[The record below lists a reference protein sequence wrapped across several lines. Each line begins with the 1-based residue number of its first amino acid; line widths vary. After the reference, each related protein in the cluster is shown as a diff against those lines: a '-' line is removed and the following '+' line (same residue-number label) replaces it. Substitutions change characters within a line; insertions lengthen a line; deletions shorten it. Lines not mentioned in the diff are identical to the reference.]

1 MLNISDIPKKRRAN
15 AEHWIKI
22 ISEHSK
28 SGLSVRKYCQKQK
41 INSSTFYYWFNY
53 LNEKTDAP
61 SSTIHKHKGNKGAE
75 INKNHAQKL
84 IALKVSRSQETIGIP
99 LKQEAPCVLHF
110 PNGLFLKIY
119 DANILPIFL
128 RGVI

>member
-53 LNEKTDAP
+53 LNGKTTAP
-61 SSTIHKHKGNKGAE
+61 SSTIHKHKGQE
-75 INKNHAQKL
+75 INKINAQKL
-84 IALKVSRSQETIGIP
+84 IALKVAPFQETISIP
-99 LKQEAPCVLHF
+99 SKQEMPCVLHF

-119 DANILPIFL
+119 DVNILPSLI

>member
-1 MLNISDIPKKRRAN
+1 MLNISDVPKKRRAN

-22 ISEHSK
+22 ISEYSK
-28 SGLSVRKYCQKQK
+28 SRLSVRKYCQKQK

-53 LNEKTDAP
+53 LNGKAAAP
-61 SSTIHKHKGNKGAE
+61 SSTIHKHKRQKINE
-75 INKNHAQKL
+75 INTQKL
-84 IALKVSRSQETIGIP
+84 IALKIAPSQETINLP
-99 LKQEAPCVLHF
+99 SKQEAPCVLHF

-128 RGVI
+128 RGFT

>member
-1 MLNISDIPKKRRAN
+1 MLNISDIPKKRHTN

-53 LNEKTDAP
+53 LNGKTAAP
-61 SSTIHKHKGNKGAE
+61 NSTIHKRKKKTVENNAKR
-75 INKNHAQKL
+75 L
-84 IALKVSRSQETIGIP
+84 IALKLVPQDIINPPQGI
-99 LKQEAPCVLHF
+99 LCTLCL
-110 PNGLFLKIY
+110 PNGYFLKVY
-119 DANILPIFL
+119 DANILPGL
-128 RGVI
+128 LKGCT

>member
-1 MLNISDIPKKRRAN
+1 MLNISEIPKKRRAN
-15 AEHWIKI
+15 AEHWITI

-53 LNEKTDAP
+53 LNGKTAEP
-61 SSTIHKHKGNKGAE
+61 SSTIHKNKRQK
-75 INKNHAQKL
+75 INTQKL
-84 IALKVSRSQETIGIP
+84 IALKVAPFQETISIP
-99 LKQEAPCVLHF
+99 SKKEMPCVLHF

-119 DANILPIFL
+119 DVNILPSLI